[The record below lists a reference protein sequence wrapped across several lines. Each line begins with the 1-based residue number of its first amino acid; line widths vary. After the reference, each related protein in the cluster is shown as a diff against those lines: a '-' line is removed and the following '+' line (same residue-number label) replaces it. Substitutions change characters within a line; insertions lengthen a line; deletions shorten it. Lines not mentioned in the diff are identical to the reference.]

1 MDARSGDEEGA
12 VIRERTKGCD
22 LSVDV
27 TRIEFRYVHEPR
39 VIGEVVACACGWA
52 PPLGASRWRA
62 LDRHLA
68 EEWES

>member
-1 MDARSGDEEGA
+1 M
-12 VIRERTKGCD
+12 IRERTKGCD